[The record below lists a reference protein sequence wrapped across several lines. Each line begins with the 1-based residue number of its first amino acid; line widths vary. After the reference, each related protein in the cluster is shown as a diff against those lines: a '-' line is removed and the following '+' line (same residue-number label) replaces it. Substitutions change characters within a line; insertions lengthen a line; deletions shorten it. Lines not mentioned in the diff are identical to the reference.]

1 MIPRIGVYVVAG
13 AALIAGVLGYGYSQ
27 KRAGI
32 ASGKA
37 EIQALWDADTLARDK
52 ATAEAIA
59 DAEAAKVAAL
69 QHNQEV
75 EREYQE
81 KLAAVVAS
89 RDQYVGLF
97 ERARDQVRAIST
109 REGASITDALR
120 TGEARG
126 AERIGIVARRVEA
139 ACERIPAEAR
149 MNADQLDSLIEVIRP
164 QL

>member
-1 MIPRIGVYVVAG
+1 MIPRLALYGLAG
-13 AALIAGVLGYGYSQ
+13 AALIGGVLGYGYSQ

-37 EIQALWDADTLARDK
+37 EIQAKWDADTLARDK

-59 DAEAAKVAAL
+59 AAESAKVAAL

-81 KLAAVVAS
+81 KLAAVTAS

-97 ERARDQVRAIST
+97 ERARDQVRKST
-109 REGASITDALR
+109 SDAYTGALIAFTAS
-120 TGEARG
+120 E
-126 AERIGIVARRVEA
+126 AERTERIRVSTERVER
-139 ACERIPAEAR
+139 ACERVPAEAR